1 VKEKTSGCRFYGKRG
16 SVFKL
21 RSDRLRMPKGE
32 LREQTRFAE
41 EYRAC
46 SGWRFPSHSPRG
58 RTNLRPANALHQPMH
73 GGRSNRKPGSGSGLS
88 TDAGMVLGS
97 LHWGSIVNMP
107 GQPQQILADLNRRWK
122 DDNDEAFTSRADPYT
137 VNATTAVNDLQAN
150 QPLIIGALGHCMVLT
165 ALTSDINRQTGA
177 WNVIAATV
185 RDPWPGNGG
194 ERILTPREWYN
205 ISFGARIRVS

>member
-1 VKEKTSGCRFYGKRG
+1 VNRRDLLKNAGLAVAGVFLPTALQAGQTCTPLTPFISRCTAGVPTENLDPVQAFQEMPEWCWAASIEMLFTYWGHPVDQERIVKETWG
-16 SVFKL
+16 SV
-21 RSDRLRMPKGE
+21 
-32 LREQTRFAE
+32 
-41 EYRAC
+41 
-46 SGWRFPSHSPRG
+46 
-58 RTNLRPANALHQPMH
+58 
-73 GGRSNRKPGSGSGLS
+73 
-88 TDAGMVLGS
+88 
-97 LHWGSIVNMP
+97 VNMP

-122 DDNDEAFTSRADPYT
+122 DDNGDAFTSRADPYT

-165 ALTSDINRQTGA
+165 ALTSDINRQTGT